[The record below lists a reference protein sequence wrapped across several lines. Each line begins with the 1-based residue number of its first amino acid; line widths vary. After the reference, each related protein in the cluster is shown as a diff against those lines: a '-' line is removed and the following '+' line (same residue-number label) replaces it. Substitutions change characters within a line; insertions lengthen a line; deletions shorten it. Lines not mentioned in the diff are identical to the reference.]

1 MHAQPAVPTL
11 FADVRNS
18 IVRNAVFVGL
28 AVSVYGVSFGALG
41 ITAGLTVQQ
50 TSALSILMFTG
61 ASQLAFVGI
70 ISAGGSPATAIATAL
85 LLGVRNAMYAVRMS
99 TILRVRGGWRL
110 LAAQLTIDESTAL
123 SIAQDESIE
132 DGRAARLG
140 FWSGGLAVFVLWNLA
155 TLAGAISAQALGD
168 PKALGLD
175 TAIAAGLAGLLWPRL
190 RDRESWAV
198 AAGAVAL
205 ALLLAPFMPAGVPV
219 LACSL
224 YRFRGRRANA
234 PAVHTVVTDAATTD
248 PRGIPRVL
256 RRETCRLP
264 TATTPARHS
273 RHPSCC
279 GAVTGSASR
288 WNRDRASPD
297 NWAHD
302 HFGCVSSRHGSCCG
316 LDGEEHALP
325 GDGRV

>member
-1 MHAQPAVPTL
+1 MHAQPAVPPL

-70 ISAGGSPATAIATAL
+70 ISAGGSPATAIATAW
-85 LLGVRNAMYAVRMS
+85 LLGARNAMYAVRMS
-99 TILRVRGGWRL
+99 TILHVRGGWRL

-224 YRFRGRRANA
+224 IAFGVAGVTLRQPN
-234 PAVHTVVTDAATTD
+234 TVID
-248 PRGIPRVL
+248 
-256 RRETCRLP
+256 
-264 TATTPARHS
+264 
-273 RHPSCC
+273 
-279 GAVTGSASR
+279 
-288 WNRDRASPD
+288 
-297 NWAHD
+297 
-302 HFGCVSSRHGSCCG
+302 
-316 LDGEEHALP
+316 
-325 GDGRV
+325 

>member
-224 YRFRGRRANA
+224 IAFGVAGLTLRQS
-234 PAVHTVVTDAATTD
+234 HTVND
-248 PRGIPRVL
+248 
-256 RRETCRLP
+256 
-264 TATTPARHS
+264 
-273 RHPSCC
+273 
-279 GAVTGSASR
+279 
-288 WNRDRASPD
+288 
-297 NWAHD
+297 
-302 HFGCVSSRHGSCCG
+302 
-316 LDGEEHALP
+316 
-325 GDGRV
+325 